1 VVVSILDVYR
11 EPMTGDRQ
19 TVLQLDKITKRFGA
33 LVAND
38 AISLGLRQGEVLAL
52 LGENGAGKTT
62 LMNIIFGHY
71 VADAGSVEV
80 FGKRLAP
87 GSPRA
92 ALEAGI
98 GMVHQHFTLAPNLTV
113 LENIETGTESLW
125 RPTLARRRARET
137 LNALASRF
145 GLAVDPDALVGNL
158 AIGERQRVEILR
170 VLYRKARILVLD
182 EPTAVLTPQEGA
194 SLFAILRRMASDGL
208 SIIFIGHKL
217 DEVRGNADR
226 ILVLRAGALV
236 GERLPGA
243 TSRDELAELM
253 VGHRVVRPR
262 RDPVAPGGALVEI
275 TNVSLVEGRR
285 RVLDGIDL
293 LVREREILGVV
304 GVSGNG
310 QTALADLVSGLAVP
324 SSGTL
329 KMLGRRVTRRAPG
342 ALVAAGVARVPEDR
356 LAVGIVGDMAVWQNA
371 IIERVATP
379 GFSRCGLI
387 RRHAAIAYANELV
400 ERYDIRGGQ
409 PYRRARLLSGGNL
422 QRLILGR
429 NLAGTPRLVIA
440 NQPTRGLDEGAVAG
454 IHVRLLEAR
463 GNGAGVLLI
472 TEDLDEVLQLADR
485 IVAIHRGRLSSP
497 IPGGAADARKLGLM
511 MAGHWA
517 EAAHAV

>member
-1 VVVSILDVYR
+1 
-11 EPMTGDRQ
+11 MTGDSQ
-19 TVLQLDKITKRFGA
+19 IVLRLDGITKRFGT

-38 AISLGLRQGEVLAL
+38 AVSLSLRQGEMLAL

-71 VADAGSVEV
+71 VADAGIVEV

-113 LENIETGTESLW
+113 LENIETGTESLL
-125 RPTLARRRARET
+125 RPALARRRARET
-137 LNALASRF
+137 LRALASRF

-170 VLYRKARILVLD
+170 VLYRKALILVLD
-182 EPTAVLTPQEGA
+182 EPTAVLTPQEAA

-236 GERLPGA
+236 GERLSAA

-253 VGHRVVRPR
+253 VGRRVFRLR
-262 RDPVAPGGALVEI
+262 RNPVAPGSPLVEVA
-275 TNVSLVEGRR
+275 NVTLIAGRR
-285 RVLDGIDL
+285 RVLDGVAFV
-293 LVREREILGVV
+293 VREREILGVV

-310 QTALADLVSGLAVP
+310 QNALADLVSGLAVP
-324 SSGTL
+324 SGGTL
-329 KMLGRRVTRRAPG
+329 KILGRNVTRSDPG
-342 ALVAAGVARVPEDR
+342 WLVAAGVARVPDDR
-356 LAVGIVGDMAVWQNA
+356 LAAGIVGDMTVWQNA
-371 IIERVATP
+371 IIERIATP
-379 GFSRCGLI
+379 GFSRWGLI

-400 ERYDIRGGQ
+400 ERYDIRGGDL
-409 PYRRARLLSGGNL
+409 YRRARLLSGGNL
-422 QRLILGR
+422 QKLILGR
-429 NLAGTPRLVIA
+429 NLAGAPRLVIA

-454 IHVRLLEAR
+454 IHARLLEAR
-463 GNGAGVLLI
+463 WNGAGILLI
-472 TEDLDEVLQLADR
+472 TEDLDEVLELADR
-485 IVAIHRGRLSSP
+485 IVAIHRGRVSP
-497 IPGGAADARKLGLM
+497 AIPGESADARKLGLM
-511 MAGHWA
+511 MAGHWP